1 MESME
6 DKIRI
11 QKLTEVFY
19 AIYHGKY
26 GLQLIRQ
33 NQEYIGQA
41 KPEDIIRITDQL
53 IRNNIP
59 MAPLK
64 TAINKFLNVVYKPLM
79 ALEPPVVAPGGT
91 LDWCLRNNTG
101 MDDLL
106 KSARPLIKMMNAG
119 AATTEIIGQLNDCFG
134 GLAKMERYY
143 LIKENILFPLLEK
156 SWKDH
161 RCVKIMWSLH
171 DDIRKEISQMKDLL
185 SEPGFSLTMF
195 NRLAGELFSHMKA
208 IRFREER
215 ILFPVICRT
224 IPEATVDALLP
235 QCAKIGFPYYN
246 PEIPEET
253 GECSPDNLSIE
264 VDLGTGI
271 LTPDQIM
278 LIFNHLPVDI
288 TFIDEHDRVQ
298 YYSTP
303 PDRIFTRTK
312 AVIGRDVRNCHPPES
327 VHKVEKILNAF
338 RRGDRDSATFWI
350 RMGEETVLIQYFACR
365 DRQGT
370 YKGVVEVSQVITSIQ
385 SLTGERRI
393 LDWKE

>member
-1 MESME
+1 ME
-6 DKIRI
+6 DKSRI

-19 AIYHGKY
+19 AIYHGRY

-33 NQEYIGQA
+33 NQEYIGLTE
-41 KPEDIIRITDQL
+41 PEDIIRITDQL

-79 ALEPPVVAPGGT
+79 ALEQPAVAPGGV
-91 LDWCLRNNTG
+91 LDWCFRNNTG
-101 MDDLL
+101 MGDLL
-106 KSARPLIKMMNAG
+106 KSARPLIKMINAG
-119 AATTEIIGQLNDCFG
+119 AATAEITGQLKDCFG

-143 LIKENILFPLLEK
+143 QIKENILFPLLEK

-161 RCVKIMWSLH
+161 RCVKIMWSFH
-171 DDIRKEISQMKDLL
+171 DDIRNEISQMMDLL
-185 SEPGFSLTMF
+185 NEPGFSLSAF
-195 NRLAGELFSHMKA
+195 NRLAGELFSHLNA

-215 ILFPVICRT
+215 ILFPVICKT
-224 IPEATVDALLP
+224 IPEATVNALLP

-253 GECSPDNLSIE
+253 GECSPDSLPGES
-264 VDLGTGI
+264 DLGTGV
-271 LTPDQIM
+271 LTHDQIR

-288 TFIDEHDRVQ
+288 TFIDEHDRVR
-298 YYSTP
+298 YFSTP

-327 VHKVEKILNAF
+327 VHTVEKILNAF

-365 DRQGT
+365 NGQGT

-385 SLTGERRI
+385 ALTGERRI

>member
-1 MESME
+1 MDE
-6 DKIRI
+6 KVRI

-19 AIYHGKY
+19 AIYHGRY

-64 TAINKFLNVVYKPLM
+64 TAVNKFLNVVYKPLM
-79 ALEPPVVAPGGT
+79 ALEPPAVAPGGL
-91 LDWCLRNNTG
+91 LDWCFRNNTG
-101 MDDLL
+101 MGDLL
-106 KSARPLIKMMNAG
+106 KSARPLIKMINGG
-119 AATTEIIGQLNDCFG
+119 AATPEITGQLKDCFG
-134 GLAKMERYY
+134 GLAKMDRYY

-161 RCVKIMWSLH
+161 RCVKIMWSFH
-171 DDIRKEISQMKDLL
+171 DDIRKEIRQMMELL
-185 SEPGFSLTMF
+185 NEPGFSLTAF
-195 NRLAGELFSHMKA
+195 NRLAGELFFHMNA

-235 QCAKIGFPYYN
+235 HCAKIGFPYYN
-246 PEIPEET
+246 PEMPEET
-253 GECSPDNLSIE
+253 EETSTNSLAGEI
-264 VDLGTGI
+264 DLGTGI
-271 LTPDQIM
+271 LTPEQIM

-288 TFIDEHDRVQ
+288 TFIDENDQVR

-327 VHKVEKILNAF
+327 VHKVEKILSAF
-338 RRGDRDSATFWI
+338 RRGERDSATFWI

-365 DRQGT
+365 DGQGH
-370 YKGVVEVSQVITSIQ
+370 YKGVAEVSQVITSIQ